1 MDHVLLTGCLS
12 HRLGH
17 HCMHSLTDLQ
27 GTQPSRLPGDGPALK
42 PIVGGLLF
50 GILCT
55 NRALGCESFIRS
67 RRKTESRGQH
77 WHCWAPRPG
86 IQGRCYDPPPP
97 PQGPAVIL
105 HSTLGPSILLF
116 YLFYTYCLPFLP
128 IPNLLYC
135 LTLLQYYFPAIFL
148 FLFPLHLHSHLQC

>member
-1 MDHVLLTGCLS
+1 MFTKPSQMDHVLLTGCLS

-17 HCMHSLTDLQ
+17 HCMHSLTYFQ

-50 GILCT
+50 GILYT

-67 RRKTESRGQH
+67 RRKTQSHGQH

-86 IQGRCYDPPPP
+86 IQGRCYDPPHP

-116 YLFYTYCLPFLP
+116 LP
-128 IPNLLYC
+128 ILY
-135 LTLLQYYFPAIFL
+135 
-148 FLFPLHLHSHLQC
+148 PLSTISTYSYLNPSYSLCISKEPFVKGMQ